1 MIDSQEIA
9 GIASYNYNDDLGLYK
24 HNPVVYVKDG
34 IEVPDDSVLK
44 SKGTSRLTS
53 PTWKAIKSILNKTRR
68 RRSVFPF

>member
-34 IEVPDDSVLK
+34 IEVPDNSVL
-44 SKGTSRLTS
+44 
-53 PTWKAIKSILNKTRR
+53 TWKGYVKADESDMKGYQKYTK
-68 RRSVFPF
+68 